1 MSHDQRKLVLAIARP
16 KIGLA
21 ILETMTS
28 PSLLAR
34 KSLAEIA
41 DQLRDSIDAES
52 HPVILRQYFIVVAAR
67 ARLNGD
73 MEGWREIV
81 ERFEF
86 DSTMHGHETMS
97 IVMEAHMR
105 LGNESKAGEIAS
117 FLLNTEFRHPDF
129 MKLFDEFP
137 DLKAAAERR
146 VH

>member
-1 MSHDQRKLVLAIARP
+1 
-16 KIGLA
+16 
-21 ILETMTS
+21 
-28 PSLLAR
+28 
-34 KSLAEIA
+34 
-41 DQLRDSIDAES
+41 
-52 HPVILRQYFIVVAAR
+52 
-67 ARLNGD
+67 
-73 MEGWREIV
+73 
-81 ERFEF
+81 
-86 DSTMHGHETMS
+86 MHGHETMS